1 MGIGYLIIRV
11 LAGSVRMYDELG
23 FGFMLL
29 NFVANV
35 RDFSIHFPTMMQFIE
50 TFEFVAYFLD
60 IERISRSR
68 V

>member
-1 MGIGYLIIRV
+1 
-11 LAGSVRMYDELG
+11 MYDELG

-29 NFVANV
+29 KFVANV
-35 RDFSIHFPTMMQFIE
+35 RDFAIHFPNMMQFFE

-60 IERISRSR
+60 IERIFRSR

>member
-1 MGIGYLIIRV
+1 MGIRYLIIRV

-29 NFVANV
+29 KFVANV
-35 RDFSIHFPTMMQFIE
+35 RDFSIHFPTMMQFFE
-50 TFEFVAYFLD
+50 KFEFVAYFLD

>member
-1 MGIGYLIIRV
+1 MGIRCLIIRV
-11 LAGSVRMYDELG
+11 LEGSVRMYDELG

-29 NFVANV
+29 KFVANV
-35 RDFSIHFPTMMQFIE
+35 RDFAIHFPNMMQFFE

-60 IERISRSR
+60 IERIFRSR